1 MTFSAINLELA
12 AAHRADIDRDG
23 HRRRLIAAMTEPRRR
38 ERKAFLGGRGR
49 RRRRVGPVARPT
61 G

>member
-38 ERKAFLGGRGR
+38 ERNALLGARRR
-49 RRRRVGPVARPT
+49 RRRRVAPVARPA

>member
-12 AAHRADIDRDG
+12 AAHRADIDRDWR
-23 HRRRLIAAMTEPRRR
+23 RRRLLAAANEPPRR
-38 ERKAFLGGRGR
+38 ERRPLFGR
-49 RRRRVGPVARPT
+49 RRRGRVARVARPV

>member
-23 HRRRLIAAMTEPRRR
+23 RRRRLLAAATEPPRR
-38 ERKAFLGGRGR
+38 ERRPLLGR
-49 RRRRVGPVARPT
+49 RRRRRVARVARPV